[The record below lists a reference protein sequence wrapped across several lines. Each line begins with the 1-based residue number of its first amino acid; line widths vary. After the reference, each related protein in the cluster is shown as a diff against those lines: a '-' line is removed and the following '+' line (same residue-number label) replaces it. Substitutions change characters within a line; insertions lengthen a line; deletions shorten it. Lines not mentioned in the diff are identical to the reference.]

1 MILDDKIKS
10 HEIAIMTL
18 LSEVLISK
26 NSAEKGLVFGSLS
39 NMSPRF
45 GIQ

>member
-26 NSAEKGLVFGSLS
+26 NSAKRV
-39 NMSPRF
+39 
-45 GIQ
+45 